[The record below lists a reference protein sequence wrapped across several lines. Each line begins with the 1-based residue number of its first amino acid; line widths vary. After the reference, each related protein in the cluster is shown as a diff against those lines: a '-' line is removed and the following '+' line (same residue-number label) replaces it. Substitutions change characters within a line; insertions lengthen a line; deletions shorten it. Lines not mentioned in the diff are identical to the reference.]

1 MPLAV
6 FALMLAAFGIGTT
19 EFVIMGLLPEVADDM
34 SVTLTTAGL
43 LISGYALGVVV
54 GGPLFT
60 AAATRMP
67 RKTMLLVLLGFFIAG
82 NALSALAPGYAALMA
97 GRVLAA
103 VCHGAF
109 LGIGSVVAADTVAPE
124 RRSQAIAMVFTGLT
138 VANVFGAPLGTWI
151 GQAVDWRATFWA
163 IAALGV
169 LSLIGLVLLV
179 PAGQDAAPTR
189 LRDELAVFARGQ
201 VWLALATAG
210 LSIGALF
217 AAFSYVAPL
226 MTDVAGFSA
235 GMLTPLLVLFGAG
248 LVAGNLVG
256 GRFADR
262 AQVPT
267 LLIAQGALAAVLA
280 AFSLTAQYPVAA
292 AALLALVGGAGFA
305 TVPGFMA
312 RVIDKAEGAPVLAAA
327 VASSAANAG
336 IAVGSSLAGRTIDAG
351 LGLTSPLL
359 VGAAMAVLA
368 FGVTAVSGVLD
379 RRRAPVAEAADA
391 SGAADAG
398 TAPALPREE

>member
-34 SVTLTTAGL
+34 SVGLTTAGL
-43 LISGYALGVVV
+43 LISGYALGVVF

-67 RKTMLLVLLGFFIAG
+67 RKTVLLVLLGFFIAG
-82 NALSALAPGYAALMA
+82 NAVSAAAPAYAALMA

-109 LGIGSVVAADTVAPE
+109 LGIASVAAADMVAPE
-124 RRSQAIAMVFTGLT
+124 RRSRAIAMVFTGLT
-138 VANVFGAPLGTWI
+138 VANVLGAPMGTWV
-151 GQAVDWRATFWA
+151 GQTFDWRATFWA

-169 LSLIGLVLLV
+169 LSLTALVLLV
-179 PAGQDAAPTR
+179 PADRERAPAR

-226 MTDVAGFSA
+226 MTGAAGFSA
-235 GMLTPLLVLFGAG
+235 GMLTPLLMLFGAG
-248 LVAGNLVG
+248 LVAGNLIG
-256 GRFADR
+256 GRLADR
-262 AQVPT
+262 AQVPA
-267 LLIAQGALAAVLA
+267 LLAAQAALCAVLLVFA
-280 AFSLTAQYPVAA
+280 ATAQYPAAA
-292 AALLALVGGAGFA
+292 AALLVLLGGTGFA
-305 TVPGFMA
+305 TVPGFMT
-312 RVIDKAEGAPVLAAA
+312 RVIDKADGAPALASA

-336 IAVGSSLAGRTIDAG
+336 IAAGSFLAGAAIDAD

-359 VGAAMAVLA
+359 VGAAMAALA
-368 FGVTAVSGVLD
+368 LAVTAASGALD
-379 RRRAPVAEAADA
+379 RRRAPAAP
-391 SGAADAG
+391 GVRAG
-398 TAPALPREE
+398 